1 MKISLITLSL
11 IHCLASPFA
20 QGAESKIGKEQL
32 IEQVFSQAKQYFKH
46 FQHPKTG
53 VLYGSRLSSKKSWT
67 SPADV
72 LAEKPKP
79 WGYGSRIADTG
90 LHTGHIL
97 AALLDAYEARPDPF
111 LKKEIRKC
119 FEALK
124 MIGSL
129 PEQHPKPNKPAQI
142 GLVPRGPHPDDMNA
156 WFDDSSMDQHT
167 TYIISL
173 ALFSKSELASEADKT
188 WIKQSLGKVGRRL
201 EGNDWSIKRA
211 DGVTESHVGF
221 SWRGYNSNH
230 VSILLPAVL
239 ALYEGTQDEHWLK
252 QYEFFLNEA
261 KEKRWQAVHPGPHI
275 KINGHPIY
283 ANQNAFRV
291 NAWYQFEKDPDR
303 KSVIAALLRQST
315 QMQLARDFPG
325 EMYRK
330 FHSEDEWQRVRRS
343 FNWGDAELHGAAS
356 AWQKFQPEM
365 LAGQDGGMAA
375 LAHVRFPLGG
385 YHMVLQSEQEDLI
398 RENIP
403 AIWKMLTTVHLQEI
417 SAAETHYLFTVVGLH
432 LYALY
437 FRHPEFFSSNQQAE
451 RALPEK
457 LSILA
462 NANIGKT
469 KNVTAVGTICY
480 AIGSGALRTIDVSTP
495 SKPKL
500 LGKLEGLGA
509 VRQITVRADIAYITS
524 RQDGLFIV
532 DVKNPKQP
540 VLLNHYDTVEFA
552 TGVALSGDVLF
563 VACRNYGVELIDV
576 SDPSR
581 PVHLSL
587 VRTGEAQSVVVRKGF
602 LYVGVWATSELVV
615 VDVRQ
620 ARTPK
625 ITAKLELDGYGD
637 GVDVAGNYVYVATG
651 HHSRATPRK
660 NPGDPG
666 FGKGHG
672 LEVFNL
678 NDPAHPQWVS
688 RIKFPPLYEI
698 GNDMWE
704 VTMANGHAFVADTWN
719 GVFVVDVENP
729 SQMKIVA
736 QHEPPAKDGNKNFIG
751 GLALIKDHI
760 LIAGGYSDLHILAA
774 PGLAASPVDEPD
786 QAPVIGKPAAAKDT
800 QREGW
805 QLYQTQGQVYAVDFL
820 SDDRAVVA
828 CGSAGVHLL
837 KLWPE
842 IERLQVL
849 KTQGFAT
856 DVSVVNDQIFVAES
870 SGGLSI
876 WKNSKGGAFKKTG
889 SFHLTGKAIRQVEVP
904 ASTDRVMIQAGANQ
918 FYVLDTSNA
927 QKPKVI
933 FEDKRHGL
941 LYGDQMMRGLV
952 EDRYAAVFWHVTGT
966 YWYDLLAQPKPI
978 YSGDNFPQRT
988 GSSNGS
994 IAMGKQTLITLRGG
1008 YILVDRS
1015 ERRPLKDLT
1024 LYPIGK
1030 SRANPGVPSLA
1041 KNLLYTANRSTG
1053 LITITDI
1060 SDPHQPQLIEQF
1072 VTPGTPTRIGI
1083 RHGLAVIPDGYHGLM
1098 VQVKR

>member
-1 MKISLITLSL
+1 MKPSFIISTLTLYVFSTFAHAADNKISEKQIT
-11 IHCLASPFA
+11 
-20 QGAESKIGKEQL
+20 
-32 IEQVFSQAKQYFKH
+32 EQVFSQAKQYFLD
-46 FQHPKTG
+46 FQHPETG
-53 VLYGSRLSSKKSWT
+53 VLYGSRLSGKKSWI

-72 LAEKPKP
+72 LAEKPMP

-111 LKKEIRKC
+111 LKKEILKC
-119 FEALK
+119 YKALK
-124 MIGSL
+124 LIGSL
-129 PEQHPKPNKPAQI
+129 PETHPKADKPAQI

-173 ALFSKSELASEADKT
+173 ALFASSELASDEDKA

-261 KEKRWQAVHPGPHI
+261 KGKRWQAVHPGSHI

-291 NAWYQFEKDPDR
+291 NAWYQFEKNAQR
-303 KSVIAALLRQST
+303 KKVIAALLRQST

-330 FHSEDEWQRVRRS
+330 FHSEEKWQRVRKS
-343 FNWGDAELHGAAS
+343 FAWGDAELHGAAS
-356 AWQKFQPEM
+356 AWQKFQSPM
-365 LAGQDGGMAA
+365 LAGKDGGMAA

-385 YHMVLQSEQEDLI
+385 YHMVLQSEQADLI
-398 RENIP
+398 RENLP
-403 AIWKMLTTVHLQEI
+403 AIWKMLTTVHLNEI
-417 SAAETHYLFTVVGLH
+417 GAAETHYLFTVVGLH

-437 FRHPEFFSSNQQAE
+437 FRHPEFFPVEQADHSSV
-451 RALPEK
+451 EK
-457 LSILA
+457 LTMLA

-469 KNVTAVGTICY
+469 KNVFAVGTIVY
-480 AIGSGALRTIDVSTP
+480 AIGSGALRTIDISTP
-495 SKPKL
+495 SKPRL

-509 VRQITVRADIAYITS
+509 VRQITVRANIAYITS

-576 SDPSR
+576 SDPSH
-581 PVHLSL
+581 PAHLSL
-587 VRTGEAQSVVVRKGF
+587 VRTGEAQSVVARNGI

-625 ITAKLELDGYGD
+625 ITAKLDLDGYGD

-651 HHSRATPRK
+651 HHSRDTPRK
-660 NPGDPG
+660 NPGDAG

-672 LEVFNL
+672 LEVFSL

-704 VTMANGHAFVADTWN
+704 VTIANGHAFVADTWN
-719 GVFVVDVENP
+719 GAFVVDVADP

-736 QHEPPAKDGNKNFIG
+736 HHEPPTKDGDKNFIG

-774 PGLAASPVDEPD
+774 PGLAAPPVEESD
-786 QAPVIGKPAAAKDT
+786 QVPVIGQPHEAKDT
-800 QREGW
+800 LREGW
-805 QLYQTQGQVYAVDFL
+805 QLYQTEGQVYAVGFL

-828 CGSAGVHLL
+828 CGSAGVHLVR
-837 KLWPE
+837 LWPE
-842 IERLQVL
+842 IKRLQVL

-870 SGGLSI
+870 GGGLSI
-876 WKNSKGGAFKKTG
+876 WEDLDGKAYQKTG
-889 SFHLTGKAIRQVEVP
+889 SFHLPGKAIRQVEVP

-918 FYVLDTSNA
+918 FYVLDASGA
-927 QKPKVI
+927 QKPKLI

-1015 ERRPLKDLT
+1015 ERRALKDLT

-1030 SRANPGVPSLA
+1030 SRANPGVPNIA
-1041 KNLLYTANRSTG
+1041 QNLLYTANRSSG

-1060 SDPHQPQLIEQF
+1060 SDLQKPKLIEQF

-1083 RHGLAVIPDGYHGLM
+1083 HHGLAVIPDGYHGLM
-1098 VQVKR
+1098 VQVKK